1 MRILRATADHL
12 AELAQL
18 FAEYRVFYEQP
29 MEYSRSYDFLKER
42 IEKNESVIFIAVSD
56 EKICGFTQLY
66 PSFTSVG
73 TEKIW
78 VLNDI
83 FVNPEYRKRGIAE
96 SLIEEVLAY
105 SKASERGK
113 VVLSTSYYN
122 LKAQKL
128 YEKLGFT
135 KTEFHTYVKYVK
147 SN

>member
-1 MRILRATADHL
+1 MRIVQATADHL

-42 IEKNESVIFIAVSD
+42 IEKNESVIFIALSD

-73 TEKIW
+73 IDKIW

-83 FVNPEYRKRGIAE
+83 YVNPEYRKMGVAQ
-96 SLIEEVLAY
+96 SLIEKVLVY
-105 SKASERGK
+105 SEASERGK

-122 LKAQKL
+122 LNAQKL

-135 KTEFHTYVKYVK
+135 KTEFYTYVKYI
-147 SN
+147 SST